1 MDCYP
6 GDWHVWCLYLG
17 LNVKFLFALPTAS
30 PHMLSKYRWHEYWS
44 VVCYA
49 INAADVTDVEC
60 LFCNGLMCL
69 KKQVEGNS
77 VSSFHSKITMDIQVN
92 IVVLSRWLTAAVFV
106 GNFLRGPVSQLM
118 CALKH
123 EGKTLS
129 FLAIKMYLFLAVQRN
144 NLISSFFVFVFKS
157 CLHFSPHSFTMVRAK
172 WEIADTALRI
182 TFAARKWWINT
193 VWIECRNLPYWEACF
208 WLNDKHIWP
217 SFI

>member
-17 LNVKFLFALPTAS
+17 LNAKCLFALPTAS
-30 PHMLSKYRWHEYWS
+30 PHMLSKYRYHEYWS

-49 INAADVTDVEC
+49 INAADVTDSEC

-129 FLAIKMYLFLAVQRN
+129 FLAVQRN
-144 NLISSFFVFVFKS
+144 NLISSFLFLFCFFGV
-157 CLHFSPHSFTMVRAK
+157 AY
-172 WEIADTALRI
+172 
-182 TFAARKWWINT
+182 TFCHTVSLWWGQNERVQT
-193 VWIECRNLPYWEACF
+193 R
-208 WLNDKHIWP
+208 H
-217 SFI
+217 